1 MEINEKEILED
12 VIDHVKSINELSNL
26 KVALLIFISKEDNK
40 NFFADN
46 LNLDDI
52 EDYNKV
58 VNGYIKTFEGIP
70 VRVDE
75 NLQPNEFKIKV
86 NWED

>member
-1 MEINEKEILED
+1 MNKMVNIFRALVDAEDILKT
-12 VIDHVKSINELSNL
+12 HSSLGTSIE
-26 KVALLIFISKEDNK
+26 IFISKEDNK

-58 VNGYIKTFEGIP
+58 VNGYIKTFEGIL

>member
-1 MEINEKEILED
+1 MNKMVNTFRALVDAEDILKT
-12 VIDHVKSINELSNL
+12 HNGLGTSIE
-26 KVALLIFISKEDNK
+26 IFISEEDNK
-40 NFFADN
+40 NFFAND

-75 NLQPNEFKIKV
+75 SLQPNEFKIKV

>member
-1 MEINEKEILED
+1 MNKMINVFRALVEADDTLKTHNGLGT
-12 VIDHVKSINELSNL
+12 SIE
-26 KVALLIFISKEDNK
+26 IFISKEDNK
-40 NFFADN
+40 NFFADD

-75 NLQPNEFKIKV
+75 SLQPNEFKIKV

>member
-1 MEINEKEILED
+1 MNKMVNIFRALVDAEDILKTHSSLGTSIEI
-12 VIDHVKSINELSNL
+12 S
-26 KVALLIFISKEDNK
+26 ISKEDNK
-40 NFFADN
+40 NFFADD

-70 VRVDE
+70 VKVDE
-75 NLQPNEFKIKV
+75 TLKPNEFKIKV
-86 NWED
+86 NWGD

>member
-1 MEINEKEILED
+1 MNKMVNIFRALVDAEDILKT
-12 VIDHVKSINELSNL
+12 HSSLGTSIE
-26 KVALLIFISKEDNK
+26 IFISKEDNK
-40 NFFADN
+40 NFFADD

-58 VNGYIKTFEGIP
+58 VNGYIKTFECIP

>member
-1 MEINEKEILED
+1 MNKMANIFRALVDAEDILKTHSGLET
-12 VIDHVKSINELSNL
+12 SIE
-26 KVALLIFISKEDNK
+26 IFISKEDNK
-40 NFFADN
+40 TFFADD

>member
-1 MEINEKEILED
+1 MNKMVNIFRALVDAEDIL
-12 VIDHVKSINELSNL
+12 KTYSSLGTSIE
-26 KVALLIFISKEDNK
+26 IFISKEDNK
-40 NFFADN
+40 NFFADD

-70 VRVDE
+70 VRVDK

>member
-1 MEINEKEILED
+1 MNKMVNIFRALVDAEDILKT
-12 VIDHVKSINELSNL
+12 HSSLRTSIE
-26 KVALLIFISKEDNK
+26 IFISKEDNK
-40 NFFADN
+40 NFFADD

-70 VRVDE
+70 VKVDK

>member
-1 MEINEKEILED
+1 MNKIVNIFRALVDAEDILKT
-12 VIDHVKSINELSNL
+12 HSGLRTSIE
-26 KVALLIFISKEDNK
+26 IFISKEDNK
-40 NFFADN
+40 NFFADS

-70 VRVDE
+70 VKVDK

>member
-1 MEINEKEILED
+1 MNKMVNIFRALVDAEDILKTHSSLGTSIEI
-12 VIDHVKSINELSNL
+12 S
-26 KVALLIFISKEDNK
+26 ISKEDNK
-40 NFFADN
+40 NFFADD

-70 VRVDE
+70 VKVDE
-75 NLQPNEFKIKV
+75 TLKSNEFKIKV
-86 NWED
+86 NWGD

>member
-1 MEINEKEILED
+1 MNKMVNIFRALVDAEDILKT
-12 VIDHVKSINELSNL
+12 HSGLGTSIE
-26 KVALLIFISKEDNK
+26 IFISKEDNK
-40 NFFADN
+40 NFFADD

-70 VRVDE
+70 VKVDK